1 MPLTKSKELS
11 QKIDIGAPLS
21 EMSVADFDEEDSIDD
36 EFINIVKPL
45 IQMSSSQ
52 SKASQ
57 GYYLSV
63 FTIYLS
69 PLQTTP

>member
-1 MPLTKSKELS
+1 MPLTKTKELS

-45 IQMSSSQ
+45 IQMSSNQ
-52 SKASQ
+52 SEASQ